1 MSKQDFNIPLKV
13 QALVKMAVIL
23 SHFVLGQVREWVVF
37 FSYIYPVLVFGFY
50 RCKLLQALVSLF
62 ELPKD
67 ESTPDDEHFIE
78 IEDTPGI
85 CITM

>member
-1 MSKQDFNIPLKV
+1 MSSSV
-13 QALVKMAVIL
+13 
-23 SHFVLGQVREWVVF
+23 
-37 FSYIYPVLVFGFY
+37 IYPVLVFGFY

-85 CITM
+85 CITMQLLPVSTLNKLNEKLEIKIYMLKRSKLGKVVLF

>member
-1 MSKQDFNIPLKV
+1 MSKLDFNIPLKV

-23 SHFVLGQVREWVVF
+23 SHFVLGQVREWVIF
-37 FSYIYPVLVFGFY
+37 FSYISSTCFWFY